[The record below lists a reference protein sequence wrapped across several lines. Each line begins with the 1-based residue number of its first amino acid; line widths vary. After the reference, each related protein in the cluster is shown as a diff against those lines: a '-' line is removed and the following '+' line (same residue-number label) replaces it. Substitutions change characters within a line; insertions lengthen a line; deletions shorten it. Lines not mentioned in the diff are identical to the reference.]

1 MDFSRKEFRIM
12 LNKQTITVRMGDNRG
27 QWISTG
33 RPDSTKRHAHSYCEL
48 QLLLKGRQRIEM
60 DGKVLIMEEKQGI
73 LIPPCLYHRTK
84 TLTEK
89 FERISLKLFFGNG
102 DLNDRLLN
110 IPLQSF
116 PVDGSMEAAC
126 RTFVRE
132 YEEEDVLQEEMVQ
145 AQLTI
150 LMVQVMRK
158 TGLFEENK
166 DEAKEDMTFR
176 LDQIEEI
183 DSYMNLSYMNKAG
196 MAELANRI
204 SVSSRQLRR
213 MMKELY
219 GMSFQEK
226 LTSVRMEQAG
236 ILLRTTDM
244 TTTEVAYAVGY
255 SSESSFYQNFREYHA
270 ITPGE
275 YRKQEQ

>member
-1 MDFSRKEFRIM
+1 MDFRRKEFRIM
-12 LNKQTITVRMGDNRG
+12 LNKQAITVRMGDNRG

-33 RPDSTKRHAHSYCEL
+33 PDSTKRHAHSYCEL

-102 DLNDRLLN
+102 DLNDRLLD

-116 PVDGSMEAAC
+116 PVDESMEAAC

-145 AQLTI
+145 AQLSI

-158 TGLFEENK
+158 TGLFEKNK